1 MSLNCDFFS
10 FLQVT
15 ITICSYVYKIRKVE
29 KPRRR
34 VSSGQPYLD
43 ARSLVDVLGQS
54 NGHYRFV
61 ALPNALLHQTGCHLC
76 KNLKS
81 STVTP
86 SSEPGHRPD
95 DSLSEA
101 KHDSKCIPGALC
113 LLQWHRLL
121 LRKTRDLN
129 CVKRCGLCLTQV
141 LQMSRSVSA

>member
-1 MSLNCDFFS
+1 MSRALSATRRALETLGAPPADHRS
-10 FLQVT
+10 PSAPRVGPGRT
-15 ITICSYVYKIRKVE
+15 SAR
-29 KPRRR
+29 PRRHQR
-34 VSSGQPYLD
+34 ILVVKQRLPADSRGPSAPLPGPWRLTTRHPQILEVHQPN
-43 ARSLVDVLGQS
+43 DVPGQS

-101 KHDSKCIPGALC
+101 KHDSK
-113 LLQWHRLL
+113 
-121 LRKTRDLN
+121 
-129 CVKRCGLCLTQV
+129 
-141 LQMSRSVSA
+141 

>member
-1 MSLNCDFFS
+1 MTSVPPTMTWRLARVLRNDDMSLDCDFLS
-10 FLQVT
+10 FLQVS
-15 ITICSYVYKIRKVE
+15 ITICSYVYKRRKVE
-29 KPRRR
+29 KPKRR
-34 VSSGQPYLD
+34 VSSGQPYVD
-43 ARSLVDVLGQS
+43 AKSLVDVPGQS

-101 KHDSKCIPGALC
+101 KHDSK
-113 LLQWHRLL
+113 
-121 LRKTRDLN
+121 
-129 CVKRCGLCLTQV
+129 
-141 LQMSRSVSA
+141 